1 MRTFMLVA
9 LACLLVAEGVEG
21 TGHGGSGSKSKDT
34 GSKKKDTGSKS
45 KDTGSKPKDTGSKKK
60 DTGSKPKDT
69 GSKPKDTGSKPKD
82 TGSKPK
88 DTGSKKKDTGSKPK
102 DTGSKPKDT
111 GSKPKDTGSKPKD
124 TGSKPKG
131 DDNDDRCKTSW
142 AKGSRSSCI
151 SRSWGAWSNKMY
163 KGNTETMKIWSGAS
177 QCDVRNGEH
186 VGNAVISFNGGKV
199 TVTTTMFAGF
209 SVRASHLYVGSSSNP
224 NRVPS
229 SFPWKK
235 SGSADYSVNIQS
247 CLKTYVALH
256 VDVCEDA
263 APPPPCDDAG
273 THSAIVRDMWRPM
286 ASNTLPAYTVSE
298 GMMAWRFDEGS
309 AYLHNFPEVL
319 LRPGVQAFFPDQNNM
334 VATGSHNAVKCPE
347 NCGDHPCEVIVVA
360 YHCPPCSSATNGGFP
375 ASMPVEG
382 WTAGH
387 CAPRFRYLSDRHR
400 MVGFRKLVPAGE
412 VEELPETSGP
422 LSNYAIFVRQG
433 AYDCSEYGAQNTCS
447 AVSECKWENN
457 ECVSDWCFRVPPN
470 GPPTCTPCAPTTLD
484 D

>member
-1 MRTFMLVA
+1 MMCLRLLSVV
-9 LACLLVAEGVEG
+9 ACLLAVTQGKPDD
-21 TGHGGSGSKSKDT
+21 TYSKSNSKEKSASKDT
-34 GSKKKDTGSKS
+34 CAS
-45 KDTGSKPKDTGSKKK
+45 
-60 DTGSKPKDT
+60 
-69 GSKPKDTGSKPKD
+69 
-82 TGSKPK
+82 
-88 DTGSKKKDTGSKPK
+88 
-102 DTGSKPKDT
+102 
-111 GSKPKDTGSKPKD
+111 
-124 TGSKPKG
+124 
-131 DDNDDRCKTSW
+131 SW
-142 AKGSRSSCI
+142 AKGGSKSFC
-151 SRSWGAWSNKMY
+151 SNK
-163 KGNTETMKIWSGAS
+163 GGWANTITKNEAFTMKIWANKKKGCNLSKA
-177 QCDVRNGEH
+177 EH
-186 VGNAVISFNGGKV
+186 VGNARVSFNGAKLKV
-199 TVTTTMFAGF
+199 ITTMFAGF
-209 SVRASHLYVGSSSNP
+209 SVRASHLYVGAKNQAKKAFST
-224 NRVPS
+224 
-229 SFPWKK
+229 FPHKK
-235 SGSADYSVNIQS
+235 SGKADYRINIRS
-247 CLKTYVALH
+247 CQKTFVALH

-263 APPPPCDDAG
+263 PAPPPTCDYAG

-286 ASNTLPAYTVSE
+286 SSNTLPAHTVSE
-298 GMMAWRFDEGS
+298 GMMAWRFDEVS
-309 AYLHNFPEVL
+309 AYLHNFPDVL

-457 ECVSDWCFRVPPN
+457 ECVSDWCFKMPP
-470 GPPTCTPCAPTTLD
+470 GAPLTCTPCAPTTLD